1 MALLGGLSSA
11 LDGALGIGLFA
22 FVGLA
27 ATSALWWFAAWF
39 LLLGDVRARVLVPTG
54 VITSIATV
62 LFAASATVWMPKV
75 VRTTRPSS
83 VFSASPS
90 PW

>member
-1 MALLGGLSSA
+1 MVRLGV
-11 LDGALGIGLFA
+11 GLFA
-22 FVGLA
+22 IVGLA

-39 LLLGDVRARVLVPTG
+39 LLLGEVRARVLLPTG

-62 LFAASATVWMPKV
+62 VFAASATIWMPTV
-75 VRTTRPSS
+75 VRTTQRSS
-83 VFSASPS
+83 VSSASPS